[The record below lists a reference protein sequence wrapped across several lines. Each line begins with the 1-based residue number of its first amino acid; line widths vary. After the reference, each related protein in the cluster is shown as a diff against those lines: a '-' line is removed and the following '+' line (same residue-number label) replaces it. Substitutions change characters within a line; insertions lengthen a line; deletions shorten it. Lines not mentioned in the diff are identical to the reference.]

1 MMSYA
6 KVKSIVAAQV
16 AVFAFGCAAATV
28 AHAEE
33 APLWS
38 VEGARLAAGE
48 TREITAKAY
57 KTKTHS
63 GFTLTVGSKKISCS
77 TIKLKEGAI
86 SGSSAG
92 NPGTDREVIELSGS
106 CTVEGNGDECKVKE
120 PIVSSA
126 ISSELVESEKGEKE
140 SLLMEFKPV
149 SGTKFMPL
157 LFEGSK
163 CTIKEAIVEGEIASE
178 MLVDPN
184 SEELGAKITQSNEPD
199 ETKSVLV
206 NFPSMAIAKVW
217 LVKEEKG
224 SEVSV
229 KELLTSGT
237 KEAVKLEGTALVALA
252 SGEEFGEGKGPR
264 IRATKIKGR
273 AGAANKTCIFKEAA
287 DRCVVRVENTVG
299 KNIEIFGEFLFT
311 INGMGGLGIE
321 PAFEQVDPG
330 ANLEG
335 ATECEPTVILKINTS
350 CSLEFRYI
358 GPANPANGQ
367 YSSRYEVDG
376 KEGAVR
382 TNSERVRL
390 ETVA

>member
-1 MMSYA
+1 MSCA
-6 KVKSIVAAQV
+6 RVKSMMAALV
-16 AVFAFGCAAATV
+16 AVFAFGCAAAAV

-33 APLWS
+33 APFWS

-48 TREITAKAY
+48 TREITAKTY
-57 KTKTHS
+57 KTKSHS

-77 TIKLKEGAI
+77 TIKLKEGSI
-86 SGSSAG
+86 GGSKAG
-92 NPGTDREVIELSGS
+92 NPGTDHEVIELSGS
-106 CTVEGNGDECKVKE
+106 CTVEGNGTECKVKE

-126 ISSELVESEKGEKE
+126 VSSELVESEKGEKE
-140 SLLMEFKPV
+140 ALLMELKPV

-163 CTIKEAIVEGEIASE
+163 CTIKEAVVEGEIVSE

-184 SEELGAKITQSNEPD
+184 NEELGAKITQSNEPD

-206 NFPSMAIAKVW
+206 NFPSTAIAKVW

-224 SEVSV
+224 SEVAV
-229 KELLTSGT
+229 KELSTSA
-237 KEAVKLEGTALVALA
+237 KEAVKIEGTALVSLA

-273 AGAANKTCIFKEAA
+273 AGAGTKTCIFKEAA
-287 DRCVVRVENTVG
+287 DRCVVRVEGVAV
-299 KNIEIFGEFLFT
+299 KNAEIFGEFLLT
-311 INGMGGLGIE
+311 INGMGGLGTE
-321 PAFEQVDPG
+321 PAFEQVEPG

-335 ATECEPTVILKINTS
+335 ATECKPTVILKVNTS

-367 YSSRYEVDG
+367 YSSRYEVDA